1 MNRVLLLFSYVFCF
15 GLLQAQELPPLP
27 PLPPEQK
34 QSIDAALPAK
44 APAKP
49 KQPRRILVINLSV
62 RDGNVVRGGAWNV
75 HPASNYALEA
85 MGKRTGAF
93 ETVFSN
99 DVEMF
104 RPDKIRQFDAVC
116 FNNTTGVLF
125 EDPELRRSLLEFVA
139 GGKGLIGI
147 HDAIATFVQYPRY
160 DQWPEFGQMLGGTEN
175 GGHPWNNELMVMKLD
190 DPDSPI
196 NAAFKGRG
204 FEVTDQAFQ
213 LQEPS
218 FRDRLHV
225 LFSIDV
231 EKTPP
236 SRRGRFLPVR
246 QQDKDFPMSW
256 IKRHGKGR
264 VFYFG
269 LGHNASIFWNAPLLE
284 HLLAGIQYALGDLEA
299 DDRPSAELKKR

>member
-1 MNRVLLLFSYVFCF
+1 MKSVVLFAYALCF
-15 GLLQAQELPPLP
+15 GLLQAQELT
-27 PLPPEQK
+27 PEQK
-34 QSIDAALPAK
+34 QRIDAALPAR

-49 KQPRRILVINLSV
+49 KQPRRILVTNLSV
-62 RDGNVVRGGAWNV
+62 RDGNVRGAAWNV
-75 HPASNYALEA
+75 HPASNYAIES

-93 ETVFSN
+93 EAVFSN

-104 RPDKIRQFDAVC
+104 RPEKIGQFDAVC

-125 EDPELRRSLLEFVA
+125 ENPGLKQSLLEFVA
-139 GGKGLIGI
+139 KGKGLIGI

-160 DQWPEFGQMLGGTEN
+160 DQWPEFGRILGGTEN
-175 GGHPWNNELMVMKLD
+175 GGHPWNNEPMVMKLD
-190 DPDSPI
+190 DPGSPL

-231 EKTPP
+231 EKTPTP
-236 SRRGRFLPVR
+236 RRGRFLPVR
-246 QQDKDFPMSW
+246 RQDKDFPMSW
-256 IKRHGKGR
+256 IRRHEKGR
-264 VFYFG
+264 VFYLG
-269 LGHNASIFWNAPLLE
+269 LGHTASIFWNAPLLE

-299 DDRPSAELKKR
+299 DDSPSAELQKR